1 MHRVLAPETLDHLAP
16 TDPLAIRS
24 RRDLVRVHRVMGTRS
39 IIRRAWQRLVSPPPG
54 RSLSIL
60 ELGAGDGT
68 LLLGVARSLAAQWPP
83 VQLSLLD
90 QHDIVS
96 RATREGY
103 EQLGWNVRV
112 VAVDV
117 LAWAAEREPGHS
129 QPDGSQARDVQAGG
143 ARAEAAQRTEHWDL
157 ISTALF
163 LHHFEPEPLRLVL
176 AAAAARCDHFF
187 ACEPD
192 RSWLAL
198 AGSHLVAALGA
209 NAVTREDAVTSVRA
223 GFRADELSAH
233 WPREGATWQLQE
245 VSAGPFSHCFSARRT
260 GAAR

>member
-1 MHRVLAPETLDHLAP
+1 MHRVLTPETLDHLPPA
-16 TDPLAIRS
+16 DPRAIRS
-24 RRDLVRVHRVMGTRS
+24 RRDLARVHRVMGTPT
-39 IIRRAWQRLVSPPPG
+39 IIRRAWQTLVLPPPG

-60 ELGAGDGT
+60 ELGAGDGS

-96 RATREGY
+96 RATREAY
-103 EQLGWNVRV
+103 ERLGWTVRV
-112 VAVDV
+112 VTVDV
-117 LAWAAEREPGHS
+117 LAWAAEREPA
-129 QPDGSQARDVQAGG
+129 QAQAGK
-143 ARAEAAQRTEHWDL
+143 AHAVETPPDEAHANEAQQTEHWDL

-163 LHHFEPEPLRLVL
+163 LHHFESEPLRRVL

-187 ACEPD
+187 ACEPA
-192 RSWLAL
+192 RSWPAL

-209 NAVTREDAVTSVRA
+209 NAVTREDAVTSVHA

-233 WPREGATWQLQE
+233 WPRMGPSWQLQE
-245 VSAGPFSHCFSARRT
+245 ASAGLFSHCFSARRT
-260 GAAR
+260 GAGR